1 MAPQN
6 GRTVGKYFKF
16 QIKDSAGTLRDIPVE
31 TIGGVGI
38 TYPEVDLTALQDALK
53 GFLTGQG
60 TVAVTIGGPF
70 DTSAAQAASGTGAAA
85 ALSGSHTVLSGV
97 NGLLVPLSMGI
108 YIGMRE
114 YWTQANSDP
123 VFGIISSASNGV
135 IVTEYQVDIAAGKY
149 TAKIAM
155 YPGSAAPTWGTTAI
169 T

>member
-1 MAPQN
+1 MTASV

-16 QIKDSAGTLRDIPVE
+16 QIGTTGSLRDIPVD

-60 TVAVTIGGPF
+60 TVAITIGGPF
-70 DTSAAQAASGTGAAA
+70 DTTAVQAASGSGAAA
-85 ALSGSHTVLSGV
+85 ALSGSHTVLNPINGV
-97 NGLLVPLSMGI
+97 MTPLSMGI

-114 YWTQANSDP
+114 YWTTAQDP
-123 VFGIISSASNGV
+123 VFGIISSATSGV
-135 IVTEYQVDIAAGKY
+135 IVTDYTVDVVNGKY
-149 TAKIAM
+149 TAKIAL
-155 YPGSAAPTWGTTAI
+155 YPGSAAPTWGLTVI